1 LQARAERLVR
11 PRKYNDI
18 MKSGAAFLGTLI
30 LVLLG
35 GCAMQWSRPN
45 VTKEELA
52 QDRDQCEQE
61 AQTNYPVVMLSNN
74 IDANAITRS
83 NAVDACLRAKGY
95 VFR

>member
-1 LQARAERLVR
+1 MDT
-11 PRKYNDI
+11 KDI
-18 MKSGAAFLGTLI
+18 IKSAATFVSTLI

-52 QDRDQCEQE
+52 QDRDQCEQQ
-61 AQTNYPVVMLSNN
+61 AQDTYPVVMLSSN

-83 NAVDACLRAKGY
+83 NAVDACLRSKGY